1 MNGMSTVTPGPRTPI
16 ILPRRKMTIRL
27 YSGTTRTGRNTSRI
41 RDIPVIA
48 IVRSCGHLPFDGA
61 GLRLRSYSA
70 RGLDD
75 KRQTAHSGDADL
87 ASHREPRR
95 GGVSER
101 RAPHLAAHAHL
112 AVGIERLGD
121 LSGRADHPVD
131 AGHHRRLAGAYG

>member
-41 RDIPVIA
+41 GDIPVIA

-61 GLRLRSYSA
+61 GLRLRSYSG
-70 RGLDD
+70 RGLDEQ
-75 KRQTAHSGDADL
+75 RQTAHRDDADL
-87 ASHREPRR
+87 ASRRQPRR
-95 GGVSER
+95 AVVGER

-121 LSGRADHPVD
+121 HPGGADD
-131 AGHHRRLAGAYG
+131 LI